1 MAEIAGLRGNVD
13 YDGADCD
20 GGDKPHQIVLK
31 RLFRATLIPSKNCS
45 KGSSPE
51 MTPLAHFVRVNY
63 NSSYQPSAGFR
74 NDHWSY

>member
-1 MAEIAGLRGNVD
+1 MALLWAFMAETAELRGDVD

-20 GGDKPHQIVLK
+20 GGDERHEISLK
-31 RLFRATLIPSKNCS
+31 RPFRATLIPSKNCS

-63 NSSYQPSAGFR
+63 NSSLSA
-74 NDHWSY
+74 

>member
-1 MAEIAGLRGNVD
+1 MAEIDELRVDVD

-63 NSSYQPSAGFR
+63 NSSLSA
-74 NDHWSY
+74 

>member
-1 MAEIAGLRGNVD
+1 MAEIDELRVDVD

-45 KGSSPE
+45 KVLVSE
-51 MTPLAHFVRVNY
+51 MTPLTHFVRVNY
-63 NSSYQPSAGFR
+63 NSSYSAFG
-74 NDHWSY
+74 WLS